1 MQKKD
6 YTKSWK
12 YKLIRF
18 ARHLLLEKA
27 SASVKYIIKNTISTK
42 AGNQFA

>member
-18 ARHLLLEKA
+18 VRHLLLEKA
-27 SASVKYIIKNTISTK
+27 SASMKRKIKSTIKTK